1 VFDHN
6 VECDHALGFFPNK
19 KLRESVA
26 RFRQINLDNPYE
38 HHDALEFPS
47 GQVVLLT
54 RLCAGQHATVLQL
67 PAGAH
72 SAEGTH
78 HGEVAPEVRRVT
90 FVE

>member
-1 VFDHN
+1 M
-6 VECDHALGFFPNK
+6 HALGLLPSRK
-19 KLRESVA
+19 IPEKVA
-26 RFRQINLDNPYE
+26 RFREINQQNPHD

-54 RLCAGQHATVLQL
+54 RLCVGQHATVLQL

-72 SAEGTH
+72 PAEGMPP
-78 HGEVAPEVRRVT
+78 GEITPDVRRVT